1 MGTIRKILEKEL
13 IKGGT
18 SAEVYPITH
27 TRAVFNDSNVSVEE
41 LLKEAHLDTLLNN
54 YRLSGMT
61 DSLYS
66 RGSEY
71 YKGVP
76 CFIYALPSGYYPNFL
91 DEVYHT
97 AMGLDRGITVS
108 TTAIFSIFIT
118 NDGVYWTSLEV
129 PYKVID
135 NLTST
140 DSTIPLSA
148 AQGKVLKDLIDN
160 SIKTSTANLSIIG
173 NNTIRMLN
181 SAGTQ
186 VGTAARIAEATPTVA
201 GLISAADKT
210 KLDKLSFNSNNQ
222 INTSLI
228 QDATISQDGKMT
240 SVQATEL
247 NNATTY
253 ISTPKGAQCLFDYY
267 YTDLPSTV
275 LSRSTNA
282 VPFTDS
288 TTYSI
293 AYEDSTA
300 TFYMLDADK
309 TIAYTN
315 WYIPSDGSTTRDR
328 RYRNPNYYNNP
339 ATGATDQNNYSKE
352 NLFILSTNG
361 ATYYKAKGSKGVWR
375 SVNNPYSVV
384 NQTKTT
390 ATIEPNVYNLWSTP
404 VTSLTISLASNAD
417 TTVMPEYVFEFT
429 AALTGWTGLT
439 FTDAANIHL
448 SGDFTIVGGG
458 THQISIVNGIAIMAK
473 V

>member
-13 IKGGT
+13 VKGGT

-54 YRLSGMT
+54 YRLSGMA
-61 DSLYS
+61 DSVNS

-91 DEVYHT
+91 DAVYHT

-108 TTAIFSIFIT
+108 TAAIFSIFTT
-118 NDGVYWTSLEV
+118 NDGVYWSSLEV

-140 DSTIPLSA
+140 NSTIPLSA

-160 SIKTSTANLSIIG
+160 SIKAS
-173 NNTIRMLN
+173 
-181 SAGTQ
+181 
-186 VGTAARIAEATPTVA
+186 
-201 GLISAADKT
+201 
-210 KLDKLSFNSNNQ
+210 
-222 INTSLI
+222 
-228 QDATISQDGKMT
+228 
-240 SVQATEL
+240 
-247 NNATTY
+247 
-253 ISTPKGAQCLFDYY
+253 
-267 YTDLPSTV
+267 
-275 LSRSTNA
+275 
-282 VPFTDS
+282 
-288 TTYSI
+288 
-293 AYEDSTA
+293 
-300 TFYMLDADK
+300 
-309 TIAYTN
+309 
-315 WYIPSDGSTTRDR
+315 
-328 RYRNPNYYNNP
+328 
-339 ATGATDQNNYSKE
+339 
-352 NLFILSTNG
+352 
-361 ATYYKAKGSKGVWR
+361 
-375 SVNNPYSVV
+375 NPYSVV

-439 FTDAANIHL
+439 FTDAANIYL